1 MKLIMAV
8 VSASDEKAVVNE
20 MMKGGFYVT
29 KLAGTGGFLRART
42 TTLISAVN
50 NERVNDAL
58 EILKTVSKSRKYD
71 VTKMNMPS
79 RQIAQEY
86 FDKSEIVVGGAT
98 VFVLN
103 IESFYKY

>member
-8 VSASDEKAVVNE
+8 VSGADEKAVAGE
-20 MMKGGFYVT
+20 LMKGGFYVT
-29 KLAGTGGFLRART
+29 KFAGNGGFLRART
-42 TTLISAVN
+42 ATLISAVN
-50 NERVNDAL
+50 NERVDAAL
-58 EILKTVSKSRKYD
+58 DIIRRVSKSHKYD
-71 VTKMNMPS
+71 LSKMDDSS
-79 RQIAQEY
+79 RQFAQNY